1 MTSAVGGE
9 PFEDFYA
16 VLGVAGT
23 ATTSE
28 ISRAYRKLALQ
39 LHPDKTTLP
48 AERAAHE
55 FDRVTRARDTLLDAE
70 TRANFDAMLAARAAR
85 AARDR
90 ERDASQR
97 DMLENLMRRE
107 ADARAELKADSE
119 RSARAHLDADMSR
132 LRAELRRHE
141 ASRAARRRERDAAM
155 RDAAHFQN
163 QVAATCLKVT
173 WSDAAG
179 EISER
184 FLRDVFAPHG
194 DVDAI
199 VMARGGKRE
208 ALVSFSSP
216 IAAVEALESFEADDT
231 FTVTPADA
239 AATLTAAAAAASNA
253 AAHDGNAIHQVASYE
268 PYRPPVHPDV
278 IGGVH
283 VPQSPLDSALRE
295 HLAYEQAVLA
305 LLRSGNRPAA
315 TATTQPAR

>member
-1 MTSAVGGE
+1 MSVGE
-9 PFEDFYA
+9 SFEDFYA
-16 VLGVAGT
+16 ILGVQGT
-23 ATTSE
+23 ATASE

-55 FDRVTRARDTLLDAE
+55 FERVTRARDTLLDTE
-70 TRANFDAMLAARAAR
+70 TRANFDAMLAARQAR
-85 AARDR
+85 ADRDR
-90 ERDASQR
+90 QR
-97 DMLENLMRRE
+97 DSTQRDLLEKLMRRE

-119 RSARAHLDADMSR
+119 RSARAQLDADMSR

-155 RDAAHFQN
+155 RDAAQFQHH
-163 QVAATCLKVT
+163 VAATCLKVA
-173 WSDAAG
+173 WGDAAG

-194 DVDAI
+194 DVDAV

-208 ALVSFSSP
+208 ALVSFASP
-216 IAAVEALESFEADDT
+216 IAALEALESFEADDT
-231 FTVTPADA
+231 FSVAPADA
-239 AATLTAAAAAASNA
+239 AAALTAAAAAASNA

-278 IGGVH
+278 VGGVR
-283 VPQSPLDSALRE
+283 VPQSPLDSAMRE

-315 TATTQPAR
+315 VTTVQESATR